1 MLRAWEKLAS
11 EICRDFSP
19 GIIDSPSTRSSAL
32 GTSPLRVSARTPAS
46 SAARSSN
53 HDNRTPPGL
62 HGTPLGPPW
71 DLDGTSERLTG
82 LEMRLCAKSPKRKIC
97 RPGMEASC
105 TELALSATIA
115 SAQITLV
122 FATLVPLAFA
132 QEPVASPPAGEAPA
146 APAQP
151 APTRNPGFALS
162 PYPHRWS
169 GTINPTR
176 LSTGRG
182 LSNALLA
189 CK

>member
-1 MLRAWEKLAS
+1 M
-11 EICRDFSP
+11 
-19 GIIDSPSTRSSAL
+19 
-32 GTSPLRVSARTPAS
+32 
-46 SAARSSN
+46 
-53 HDNRTPPGL
+53 GL
-62 HGTPLGPPW
+62 PW
-71 DLDGTSERLTG
+71 DLDRTSERLTG